1 MDNLDNVEISPAL
14 HSHIVVNKIVE
25 EIVKK
30 VQLMPQYE
38 KLARNIDLV
47 LYICNLI
54 EELVYSNGV
63 KNQPKGFKRDLALRV
78 FELIK
83 FNKQEDKD
91 FLFNSI
97 DFLWTSGRIRK
108 IKAVK
113 RLGHFL
119 KNLFA
124 KNENK

>member
-78 FELIK
+78 LNSSNLI
-83 FNKQEDKD
+83 NKRIKI
-91 FLFNSI
+91 FCLI
-97 DFLWTSGRIRK
+97 LLTSYG
-108 IKAVK
+108 
-113 RLGHFL
+113 LL
-119 KNLFA
+119 
-124 KNENK
+124 EE

>member
-30 VQLMPQYE
+30 VQQMPHYE
-38 KLARNIDLV
+38 NLARNIDLV

-54 EELVYSNGV
+54 EELVYSNNV
-63 KNQPKGFKRDLALRV
+63 KNQEKGFKRDLALRI

-83 FNKQEDKD
+83 FNKQEDRD
-91 FLFNSI
+91 FLLNSI
-97 DFLWTSGRIRK
+97 EFLWTSGRIRK
-108 IKAVK
+108 IKAIK
-113 RLGHFL
+113 RFGHFL
-119 KNLFA
+119 KNCFT
-124 KNENK
+124 KNEVN